1 MRSLN
6 TGSGTCSSGTTAP
19 SIGAKTVKG
28 KAHAIVLDTWKGMGM
43 NFAEK
48 VGYNHFLTVTDE
60 IADSAIKEIE
70 NRFANGTYPK
80 GDLVW

>member
-1 MRSLN
+1 M
-6 TGSGTCSSGTTAP
+6 
-19 SIGAKTVKG
+19 
-28 KAHAIVLDTWKGMGM
+28 LDTWKGMGM

-48 VGYNHFLTVTDE
+48 AGYNHFLTVTDE

-70 NRFANGTYPK
+70 QRLANGTYPK